1 MVSCYLTNCNHR
13 LNTYTSSLSSCLL
26 SYLGALL
33 VTHQVI
39 SQKKSPFVSQARELL
54 DHQSTLMS
62 SVGQASLSQ
71 LKGFCLV

>member
-1 MVSCYLTNCNHR
+1 MVSCYLTNFNNR
-13 LNTYTSSLSSCLL
+13 LNTYTSSQSSCLL

-33 VTHQVI
+33 VTHQVV

-54 DHQSTLMS
+54 DHQSILMS
-62 SVGQASLSQ
+62 SDSQASFSE